1 MKVKPFSNTGGYTTF
16 DNTILDHI
24 MQQCA
29 PNTWKVLCVA
39 IRLTHGW
46 SKEEDQISLTQFM
59 EKSGIKSKPTAMKA
73 VQDAVDSGYL
83 IRDTSQMTHSFR
95 LNKQYEIETGIE
107 TKPVQ
112 KLNRKRFR
120 NYTESGLDSKP
131 TKERKKENNIE
142 VPENLNTEEFLATW
156 KDWLAYRKEI
166 KKTMTERT
174 QKMQL
179 KKLSGYSVG
188 IAIAMIEQSI
198 ENGWQGIFDLK
209 DNGRTAGHAT
219 KDGLGVNI

>member
-1 MKVKPFSNTGGYTTF
+1 MKVKPFSNAGGYTTF
-16 DNTILDHI
+16 DNAILDYI
-24 MQQCA
+24 MRECR
-29 PNTWKVLCVA
+29 PNTWKILCVA
-39 IRLTHGW
+39 IRSTHGW
-46 SKEEDQISLTQFM
+46 SKEQDKISVTQFM
-59 EKSGIKSKPTAMKA
+59 EKSGIKSKPTAIA
-73 VQDAVDSGYL
+73 AIQDAVNSGYL
-83 IRDTSQMTHSFR
+83 IRDESEMTHSFR

-112 KLNRKRFR
+112 KLNQKRFR
-120 NYTESGLDSKP
+120 NYTGSGLDSKP

-142 VPENLNTEEFLATW
+142 LPENLNTEEFLATW
-156 KDWLAYRKEI
+156 NDWTAYRKEI

-179 KKLSGYSVG
+179 KKLSDYPVG
-188 IAIAMIEQSI
+188 TAIAMIEQSI
-198 ENGWQGIFDLK
+198 ENGWQGIFELK